1 MPVGSV
7 TIGGGGSAWMED
19 IVVVAGRICT
29 RAFLVFSDLSSRDEA
44 CPLGDVEFTARCRDD
59 CLARLASS
67 ESEAR
72 FAVEAR

>member
-29 RAFLVFSDLSSRDEA
+29 RAFLVFSDRLRETKLVRSVMLSLLLVA
-44 CPLGDVEFTARCRDD
+44 GTTVWPA
-59 CLARLASS
+59 
-67 ESEAR
+67 
-72 FAVEAR
+72 